1 MPGSNC
7 LRSTFTLKALSG
19 ADFSCTSRATEL
31 RMGDSYL
38 KGFSLQPCNA
48 PMMATSS
55 YFSVPANAAIPPA
68 VNKSGNCTWSTE
80 GGYAETAETSPTWRV
95 GSTIAVKTAYY
106 GIQTCSRLRYRATT
120 YDNGFSVSE
129 RGHRD

>member
-7 LRSTFTLKALSG
+7 FGSTSVLKVPSQEG
-19 ADFSCTSRATEL
+19 SSCVSRALEVQKGSSSL
-31 RMGDSYL
+31 I
-38 KGFSLQPCNA
+38 GFSLQPCNGR
-48 PMMATSS
+48 MVATSS

-95 GSTIAVKTAYY
+95 GSTIAVKTIYC
-106 GIQTCSRLRYRATT
+106 GI
-120 YDNGFSVSE
+120 
-129 RGHRD
+129 